1 MTGIGKR
8 LRFYRQKKRLTLKDV
23 EEITGLHATTISGY
37 ERGIRE
43 PSYKVLRILAK
54 VYDIPVAYLLL
65 EGEEIMEVIPPEMKE
80 LVNLIERRPD
90 IVEFIQEIKDYPQSL
105 VRELRNVIQKIRCLS
120 LPK

>member
-1 MTGIGKR
+1 MIGKR

-43 PSYKVLRILAK
+43 PSYKVLRTLAK

-65 EGEEIMEVIPPEMKE
+65 EEEEIMEVIPSEIKE
-80 LVNLIERRPD
+80 LVALIEKRPE
-90 IVEFIQEIKDYPQSL
+90 IGEFIEEIKNYPQSL
-105 VRELRNVIQKIRCLS
+105 VRELRHVLQRIRRLS